1 MFRQTVPIQTMG
13 ISDRSKCAEMR
24 RSHAPNAVPGGG
36 LHGRMERLRPS
47 IKIRYPFRLTVEP
60 SRPPSVLCVET
71 TNLREFPNGLFL
83 RAIAPHSLPER
94 SYARAVIE
102 ALPGPRKPEA
112 FLFPRH
118 AEKHGS
124 GSFDGFWRAV
134 CADAGLGRLCLHDL
148 RHTADTAASQTVMAD
163 ENLPLVG
170 KILGRRWPRTTAGY
184 AHLADAHLVEAAER
198 VGSIIA
204 AAMESAPPA
213 NQPRACS
220 IEHEAPHLPLRQPAE
235 TRCRVTC

>member
-1 MFRQTVPIQTMG
+1 
-13 ISDRSKCAEMR
+13 MR
-24 RSHAPNAVPGGG
+24 RNAPFSRAERRAGRWTPRPDGTVTALHQDPVSVPFGRGAEPPAVRSVRRDCDQSPAN
-36 LHGRMERLRPS
+36 
-47 IKIRYPFRLTVEP
+47 FLTVCSSEP
-60 SRPPSVLCVET
+60 SR
-71 TNLREFPNGLFL
+71 
-83 RAIAPHSLPER
+83 PHSLPER
-94 SYARAVIE
+94 SYARAVID

-170 KILGRRWPRTTAGY
+170 KILGRRWPRTTGGY
-184 AHLADAHLVEAAER
+184 AHLADTHLVEAAER

-204 AAMESAPPA
+204 AAMVSAQTPPTNHGVA
-213 NQPRACS
+213 
-220 IEHEAPHLPLRQPAE
+220 
-235 TRCRVTC
+235 